1 MTQSQAL
8 KILKSGENVFLTG
21 SAGTGKTFLINEFIG
36 HLKNK
41 KIKAGITASTGI
53 AATHIGGRTIHSWAG
68 MGIEKNLSPKKMN
81 KLVRN
86 KKTRQRIE
94 ETQTLVIDEISMLD
108 ADRLNLADK
117 ICKAIKNPFL
127 PFGGIQVIMSGDFF
141 QLPPVEKDAEFAYE
155 SLAWK
160 EAKVKVCYL
169 DEQFRQNDLVFTD
182 LLNKIRNNS
191 AGADEMN
198 SLKSRLFKSIN
209 GFDKPT
215 KLYTHNADVDAVNSY
230 ELSRVPG
237 KESAYQ
243 MTSKGPAELVKFLK
257 KSCLAPEE
265 LKLKTGA
272 MVMFVKNNFEA
283 GYVNG
288 TLGVVTG
295 FNEDNYPLVK
305 IKSGEEIAATPSG
318 WNIEENEEIVASVN
332 QIPLRLAWAI
342 TVHKSQGM
350 SLDAAEIDLSRSF
363 EYGMGYVA
371 LSRVRTLAGMRL
383 MGINKGALRVDPKVL
398 EKDLEFKN
406 LSI

>member
-1 MTQSQAL
+1 MNQSQAM
-8 KILKSGENVFLTG
+8 KILESGENVFLTG

-36 HLKNK
+36 RLKEK
-41 KIKAGITASTGI
+41 KIKVGITASTGI

-68 MGIEKNLSPKKMN
+68 IGIEKKLSPKKIN
-81 KLVRN
+81 KILRN
-86 KKTRQRIE
+86 KKVRQRIE
-94 ETQTLVIDEISMLD
+94 EARVLIIDEISMLD
-108 ADRLNLADK
+108 ADRLNLTDE

-127 PFGGIQVIMSGDFF
+127 PFGGIQIVLSGDFF
-141 QLPPVEKDAEFAYE
+141 QLPPVEKGAKFAYE

-169 DEQFRQNDLVFTD
+169 DEQFRQDDATFTD
-182 LLNKIRNNS
+182 LLNKIRSNS
-191 AGADEMN
+191 AGTDEMN
-198 SLKSRLFKSIN
+198 SLKSRLFRSIV
-209 GFDKPT
+209 GFKKPT

-237 KESAYQ
+237 KESVYP
-243 MTSKGPAELVKFLK
+243 MTERGPRELVNFLK

-265 LKLKTGA
+265 LKLKIGA

-288 TLGVVTG
+288 TLGTVVG
-295 FNEDNYPLVK
+295 FNEDEYPVVK
-305 IKSGEEIAATPSG
+305 IRSGSEITAVSSGWEIEEDEKVIAAIS
-318 WNIEENEEIVASVN
+318 

-383 MGINKGALRVDPKVL
+383 IGINEEALRVDPKVL
-398 EKDLEFKN
+398 LKDLEFKN
-406 LSI
+406 LSK